1 MRGSLRGYVVSAGSR
16 DPVAGA
22 PVLGSAP
29 GSPPPLDD
37 ESSNG
42 PLSRPHVAGRTDSA
56 GRFAFGELREGE
68 WILWTQGSDGERL
81 GQTTVHVFDNALSE
95 VTIKVAPGASQQDS
109 PARPPNNT
117 ERDMPGSVRGRVVRA
132 DNGKPVRDATIT
144 IIRGAGPAPDIAP
157 LTDRGGW
164 FALDGLPAG
173 DWVFRAVGPGGEPGE
188 ATVEVFPDSLAE
200 VIIKVGT
207 TAPR

>member
-1 MRGSLRGYVVSAGSR
+1 
-16 DPVAGA
+16 
-22 PVLGSAP
+22 
-29 GSPPPLDD
+29 
-37 ESSNG
+37 
-42 PLSRPHVAGRTDSA
+42 
-56 GRFAFGELREGE
+56 
-68 WILWTQGSDGERL
+68 
-81 GQTTVHVFDNALSE
+81 
-95 VTIKVAPGASQQDS
+95 
-109 PARPPNNT
+109 
-117 ERDMPGSVRGRVVRA
+117 VRA